1 MLNYLVIGLC
11 LALLIAVIYFSIKP
25 ISMGIE
31 ARRNLKDTTPEDIDE
46 ITNNF
51 QEKLENENG
60 DKTYIS
66 EEIVRLNKLKNDVKE
81 FRSGNV
87 VIKRS
92 QTLFI
97 ADITSNPNIK
107 SDLGKFIIVQIN
119 MFRKLLSLIK
129 KK

>member
-46 ITNNF
+46 ISSNS

-66 EEIVRLNKLKNDVKE
+66 EEIVRLNKLRNDGVLTEKE
-81 FRSGNV
+81 FE
-87 VIKRS
+87 K
-92 QTLFI
+92 
-97 ADITSNPNIK
+97 AK
-107 SDLGKFIIVQIN
+107 E
-119 MFRKLLSLIK
+119 KLLS
-129 KK
+129 

>member
-46 ITNNF
+46 ISNNS

-66 EEIVRLNKLKNDVKE
+66 EEIVRLNKLRNDGVLTEKE
-81 FRSGNV
+81 FE
-87 VIKRS
+87 K
-92 QTLFI
+92 
-97 ADITSNPNIK
+97 AK
-107 SDLGKFIIVQIN
+107 E
-119 MFRKLLSLIK
+119 KLLS
-129 KK
+129 

>member
-46 ITNNF
+46 ISSNS

-66 EEIVRLNKLKNDVKE
+66 EEIVRLNKLRNDGILTEKE
-81 FRSGNV
+81 FE
-87 VIKRS
+87 K
-92 QTLFI
+92 
-97 ADITSNPNIK
+97 AK
-107 SDLGKFIIVQIN
+107 K
-119 MFRKLLSLIK
+119 KLLS
-129 KK
+129 